1 MMEMSPL
8 QTLLWILGLELLS
21 LPLIVGGVRAIIE
34 GYFQSKEKHWSRVMT
49 AAGNTIKKIGEDIM
63 KTDEANKEETKN
75 EG

>member
-8 QTLLWILGLELLS
+8 QMLLWIVGLELLS

-34 GYFQSKEKHWSRVMT
+34 GYFQSKEKHWSRVLT
-49 AAGNTIKKIGEDIM
+49 AAGNTIKKIGEDIQ
-63 KTDEANKEETKN
+63 TDEQNKEETKN

>member
-8 QTLLWILGLELLS
+8 QTLLWIVGLELLS

-34 GYFQSKEKHWSRVMT
+34 GYFQSKEKHWTRVLT
-49 AAGNTIKKIGEDIM
+49 AAGNTIKKIGEDIQ
-63 KTDEANKEETKN
+63 TDEQNKEETKN